1 MELYVFCLVCVLVL
15 STIVV
20 QGIYCAMYCSYPL
33 PGGYDPCPMLARFRR
48 KKRRPSPPR
57 SNSAEV
63 MISMEDVK
71 VREAETP
78 SPVPTPEYKP
88 HRGQTDV

>member
-1 MELYVFCLVCVLVL
+1 MELYVFCLVCLLVL

-33 PGGYDPCPMLARFRR
+33 PGGYDPCPMLSRFRR
-48 KKRRPSPPR
+48 KKRSRPPPR

-63 MISMEDVK
+63 MISMEDMK
-71 VREAETP
+71 VREPETP
-78 SPVPTPEYKP
+78 SPVPEYKT